1 MLVKVR
7 ISLKSVC
14 GGVGGE
20 KNEFQGTGDMTF
32 LDLGASYIG
41 MFHL

>member
-1 MLVKVR
+1 MLLKVR

-14 GGVGGE
+14 VWVGGE
-20 KNEFQGTGDMTF
+20 KKEFQGTNDMTF
-32 LDLGASYIG
+32 LDLGASDIG